1 MKPAGIGVSHVHGLS
16 GGVEHSKPGVERKES
31 GKKMNDIMISDL
43 RQSFNLQLQYAMPES
58 GHKEGHKKVTAANTG
73 REVQETIGI
82 IEKIKKFLQNGMLQE
97 GLNFAILSLDDPA
110 NKHLYKAVAG
120 LRKSWDSMSKST
132 QAIWLYTPPIAYIMQ
147 FFVKSGL
154 FTYKGAHTKEEL
166 REAGKWLKPTVKYG
180 VKVAALKWPE
190 LKEIEPIIEPF
201 FTMLGIPND
210 MLLKSYDVLQE
221 ERAKKGRK

>member
-1 MKPAGIGVSHVHGLS
+1 
-16 GGVEHSKPGVERKES
+16 
-31 GKKMNDIMISDL
+31 
-43 RQSFNLQLQYAMPES
+43 YAMPEA
-58 GHKEGHKKVTAANTG
+58 GHKEGHKKVTAVNNG
-73 REVQETIGI
+73 REVQETIGVM
-82 IEKIKKFLQNGMLQE
+82 EKIKKFLQNGMVQE

-120 LRKSWDSMSKST
+120 LRKSWEGMSKSS

-154 FTYKGAHTKEEL
+154 FAYKGAHSKEEL

-180 VKVAALKWPE
+180 VKVAAIKWPE